1 MTDLRKLARGRECAV
16 SIPGVCTGDPET
28 TVLAHFRL
36 AGISGMG
43 MKSPDVVAAWA
54 CSACHDAVDR
64 RAHMDLDRD
73 YVRLAHLE
81 GVIRTQAELLKLG
94 VIQIGRAAA

>member
-16 SIPGVCTGDPET
+16 RIPGVCNGDPET

-43 MKSPDVVAAWA
+43 MKSPDLIAAFA
-54 CSACHDAVDR
+54 CSACHDAIDR
-64 RAHMDLDRD
+64 RAHTDVDRD

-81 GVIRTQAELLKLG
+81 GVVRTQAELLKLG
-94 VIQIGRAAA
+94 IVHIRKQAA

>member
-1 MTDLRKLARGRECAV
+1 MNLRTLARGRACTV
-16 SIPGVCTGDPET
+16 RLPGVCNGDPAT
-28 TVLAHFRL
+28 TVLAHVRL

-43 MKSPDVVAAWA
+43 IKSPDLIAAHA
-54 CSACHDAVDR
+54 CSSCHDAIDR

-81 GVIRTQAELLKLG
+81 GMARTLATLIKEGIL
-94 VIQIGRAAA
+94 